1 MIAYLDGSLLVKGP
15 ASVLVNVNGVGY
27 EVLVSQRTLA
37 ALPSEGERAALWVH
51 TQVSQDA
58 IQLVGFG
65 DLIERSVFLELT
77 QVSGIGPKLALNI
90 LSQIDTPSLV
100 AAVRSRDLRVL
111 TALSGVGKKTA
122 ERILVE
128 LSEKASFRLLE
139 VADQLPTPTSPS
151 DDALL
156 VQLRAALEG
165 LGYRRKE
172 IDPVLA
178 KLKPELEALGGIEA
192 AVLRALALIG
202 G

>member
-37 ALPSEGERAALWVH
+37 ALPSEGERVALWVH

-65 DLIERSVFLELT
+65 DLVERSVFLELT
-77 QVSGIGPKLALNI
+77 QVSGIGPRLALNI

-139 VADQLPTPTSPS
+139 VADQLPTPTSPP

-156 VQLRAALEG
+156 AQLRAALEG

>member
-15 ASVLVNVNGVGY
+15 ASVLVNVNAVGY

-37 ALPSEGERAALWVH
+37 ALPSEGERVALWVH

-65 DLIERSVFLELT
+65 DLVERSVFLELT

-139 VADQLPTPTSPS
+139 VADQLPTPTSPP

-156 VQLRAALEG
+156 AQLRAALEG

>member
-37 ALPSEGERAALWVH
+37 ALPSEGERVALWVH

-65 DLIERSVFLELT
+65 DLVERSVFLELT

-139 VADQLPTPTSPS
+139 VADQLPTPTSPP

-156 VQLRAALEG
+156 AQLRAALEG